1 MPMDTSKDED
11 DSKFGTFDADA
22 PASDIVLKPSTE
34 KPEQIG
40 QSPDPMDES
49 IEDDN
54 GVGQPTPFSSN
65 EGPILPAQP
74 AAEEEEEKQEPPEP
88 EKPKGPLVYQ
98 KVGRY
103 SLA

>member
-1 MPMDTSKDED
+1 
-11 DSKFGTFDADA
+11 
-22 PASDIVLKPSTE
+22 
-34 KPEQIG
+34 
-40 QSPDPMDES
+40 MDES

-103 SLA
+103 SLAWRKKGEHVHKNTISTSSLISYSNLIIRRLK